1 MNQLKEKV
9 LAGKK
14 LMGSFHEIG
23 STVAAGLMGHTG
35 LDYTIIDCEHGPFE
49 AETAQALA
57 QAAAAKGV
65 APFARVK
72 EISRPAILKLLDA
85 GAQGL
90 IIPNVKTLEQAR
102 EIVRFGKFQ
111 PVGERGV
118 AATVSSDF
126 WFSDMLSEG
135 IEGYFQQANE
145 LTMLIPQC
153 ETVEC
158 LENIEQIA
166 ALDGIDGI
174 FVGPYDLSTA
184 MGKPAQF
191 EDPEIRAAIARILAA
206 CKAAGKLSFIYTGD
220 LSKAREYLAMG
231 FDSVTYSLDAIV
243 LVEAYREAV
252 RKILAEE

>member
-9 LAGKK
+9 LNGRK
-14 LMGSFHEIG
+14 LFGSFHELG
-23 STVAAGLMGHTG
+23 STVAASLMGHTG
-35 LDYTIIDCEHGPFE
+35 LDYTIIDCEHGSFE
-49 AETAQALA
+49 AETAQELA
-57 QAAAAKGV
+57 RAAASNGV
-65 APFARVK
+65 IPFARVK

-90 IIPNVKTLEQAR
+90 IIPNVKTLEEAR
-102 EIVRFGKFQ
+102 DIVRFGKFH
-111 PVGERGV
+111 PIGERGV

-126 WFSDMLSEG
+126 WFSDLLADG
-135 IEGYFQQANE
+135 IEGYFQKANA

-158 LENIEQIA
+158 LENIESIVG
-166 ALDGIDGI
+166 LEGIDGI

-184 MGKPAQF
+184 LGKPGQF
-191 EDPEIRAAIARILAA
+191 EDPEIRAAIGRVLAA

-220 LSKAREYLAMG
+220 LNKAREYLAMG

-243 LVEAYREAV
+243 LVEAYRDAV
-252 RKILAEE
+252 RKVLGE

>member
-14 LMGSFHEIG
+14 LLGSFHELG
-23 STVAAGLMGHTG
+23 STVAAGLIGHTG
-35 LDYTIIDCEHGPFE
+35 LDYMIIDCEHGPFE
-49 AETAQALA
+49 AETAQELA
-57 QAAAAKGV
+57 RAAAAQGV
-65 APFARVK
+65 VPFARVK

-90 IIPNVKTLEQAR
+90 IIPNLKTLEQAQ
-102 EIVRFGKFQ
+102 EIVRFGKFH

-118 AATVSSDF
+118 AATVSSGF
-126 WFSDMLSEG
+126 WFSDLLSDG
-135 IEGYFQQANE
+135 IEGYFKKANA

-184 MGKPAQF
+184 LGKPAQF
-191 EDPEIRAAIARILAA
+191 EDPEIQAAIARVLAA

-220 LSKAREYLAMG
+220 LAKAREYLDMG
-231 FDSVTYSLDAIV
+231 FDSVTYCLDAIV

-252 RKILAEE
+252 RRILGK